1 MVTRISF
8 LLLYTKQL
16 FSQLP
21 SHVCSLSTLSAPVL
35 LPLPLFFHLPSP
47 SSAFPLI
54 LVFFTHLTDVFEGYY
69 GAIFFLKSCVSDK
82 RSKQKTK
89 LFVGRAETKIKPGLT
104 SFILS
109 CRHFTVTVSALKC
122 AQKRKTDLIAVS

>member
-1 MVTRISF
+1 MLLHLALLCIQLAIGIPDSPKYRKVILVTRISF

-54 LVFFTHLTDVFEGYY
+54 LVFFTHLTDVCEGCY
-69 GAIFFLKSCVSDK
+69 GTIFFLKSCVSDK
-82 RSKQKTK
+82 KKQ
-89 LFVGRAETKIKPGLT
+89 AENK
-104 SFILS
+104 
-109 CRHFTVTVSALKC
+109 ALC
-122 AQKRKTDLIAVS
+122 